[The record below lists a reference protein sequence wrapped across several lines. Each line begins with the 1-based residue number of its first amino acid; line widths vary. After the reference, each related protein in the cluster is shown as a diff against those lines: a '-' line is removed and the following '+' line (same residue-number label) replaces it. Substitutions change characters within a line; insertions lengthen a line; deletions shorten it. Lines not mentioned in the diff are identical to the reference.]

1 VRLYTEARER
11 LRALFF
17 RARQERELDEEVR
30 FHLAMETEANL
41 RKGLGP
47 AEARRQAA
55 ITFGAVERFKE
66 EVRDARSLGLAED
79 LVRELRYAVR
89 RLVREPAFS
98 VAVVATLALGIGGT
112 TAMFSLVNGIL
123 LAPLPYPE
131 PDRLVRLTHTA
142 GGAGRGTVD
151 LSDAIVMLYQAE
163 ARAFDGVAAWRFDD
177 GDLAPSEAGQT
188 AVRVRGARVT
198 ANFFDV
204 LGVRPALGRAFAPG
218 DDRPG
223 APRVVVLSH
232 RIWQERL
239 HGDPRAI
246 GRRIDVNDVPRT
258 IVGIMPPR
266 FAYPARH
273 VELWLPL
280 SLDPARTRPATLNLV
295 GVGRLGRGVSGE
307 AARADLARV
316 LTNLGEYV
324 QGDASAAT
332 WRETHIAPH
341 VRSLRDSIVGPPS
354 QLLWF
359 VFGSVLLV
367 LLVACTNVAG
377 LLLVR
382 AERAQVEIA
391 ARAALGSGFRG
402 ILTLML
408 SESVLLSVLGGGAGV
423 LLALASMRV
432 VRSTGTALS
441 LPRLEDVGIDLP
453 VLLFALGTTV
463 FCALFVSVLPLLRAR
478 RTSIAQVLRGAGTG
492 PAGGRAPRRA
502 RSALVVSQIALAV
515 VLVTLSGLMTRSL
528 LRLYDVQPGFEADH
542 VVTSRVLL
550 PYARYGSGDARLNF
564 FQALVREAQAIP
576 GARGV
581 ALTDRVPLGGHG
593 LDMAIDVEG
602 DPSQANAGGTEH
614 AVAHVDGPYFQT
626 LHIPLLRG
634 RTFGAQDAARPV
646 EEAIVSH
653 AFAERYWPGTSPLGR
668 RVRPRGGRWYTVVG
682 EVGDVRYDGLEEP
695 PSETVY
701 FPILVAGPQGS
712 DASLPPALSLVVRTD
727 AGEGETLGAIRRI
740 VAALDPTIPTY
751 DEGSLQQVVHDASA
765 RARALAVLLAI
776 ASVVTLLLGAV
787 GLYGVMAYGVSIRR
801 RELGIRMALGAR
813 PADISRMV
821 SLHGLR
827 LAGVGI
833 VIGTACAL
841 AASQLLRGL
850 LHGVSPTDP
859 VTLSATPAALLAVAF
874 IASWIPSHRAAA
886 VHPAEALQS
895 Q

>member
-1 VRLYTEARER
+1 MSDWRQLLARSELRFAARR
-11 LRALFF
+11 LR
-17 RARQERELDEEVR
+17 RV
-30 FHLAMETEANL
+30 
-41 RKGLGP
+41 P
-47 AEARRQAA
+47 
-55 ITFGAVERFKE
+55 TFAGAV
-66 EVRDARSLGLAED
+66 V
-79 LVRELRYAVR
+79 LV
-89 RLVREPAFS
+89 
-98 VAVVATLALGIGGT
+98 LALGVGTT

-131 PDRLVRLTHTA
+131 SDRLMRLTHTA
-142 GGAGRGTVD
+142 SSAGRATVD
-151 LSDAIVMLYQAE
+151 LSDAIVMLYQSE
-163 ARAFDGVAAWRFDD
+163 TRAFDGVAAWRFDD
-177 GDLAPSEAGQT
+177 GDLGPSEADQT

-204 LGVRPALGRAFAPG
+204 LGVPPALGRAFAPG

-239 HGDPRAI
+239 HGDPDAI
-246 GRRIDVNDVPRT
+246 GRQIDVNDVPRT

-266 FAYPARH
+266 FAYPARQ

-280 SLDPARTRPATLNLV
+280 ALDPARTRPATLNLI
-295 GVGRLGRGVSGE
+295 GIGRLKRGVSSE

-316 LTNLGEYV
+316 LTNRGEYF

-332 WRETHIAPH
+332 WQETHIAPH
-341 VRSLRDSIVGPPS
+341 LQSLRDSIVGPPS

-367 LLVACTNVAG
+367 FLVACTNVAG

-382 AERAQVEIA
+382 AERAQMELAV
-391 ARAALGSGFRG
+391 RAALGSGFMG
-402 ILTLML
+402 ILALTL
-408 SESVLLSVLGGGAGV
+408 SESVLLSVLGGGTGV
-423 LLALASMRV
+423 LLAVASMRV

-441 LPRLEDVGIDLP
+441 LPRLEDVGVDAP
-453 VLLFALGTTV
+453 VLLFALGITV

-478 RTSIAQVLRGAGTG
+478 RISIVQVLRRAGTG
-492 PAGGRAPRRA
+492 PAGSRAPQRV

-528 LRLYDVQPGFEADH
+528 LRLHDVRPGFEADH

-550 PYARYGSGDARLNF
+550 PYARYSGGYVRLNF
-564 FQALVREAQAIP
+564 FQAMVREAQAIP
-576 GARGV
+576 GARDV
-581 ALTDRVPLGGHG
+581 ALTDWVPLSGDRH
-593 LDMAIDVEG
+593 DMAIDVED
-602 DPSQANAGGTEH
+602 DPSQATEH
-614 AVAHVDGPYFQT
+614 AVARVDGHYFQA
-626 LHIPLLRG
+626 LRIPLLRG
-634 RTFGAQDAARPV
+634 RTFGAQDATRPV
-646 EEAIVSH
+646 DEAIVSH
-653 AFAERYWPGTSPLGR
+653 AFAERYWPGTSPLGK
-668 RVRPRGGRWYTVVG
+668 RVRPLGGRWYTIVG

-701 FPILVAGPQGS
+701 FPIVTAGPQET

-727 AGEGETLGAIRRI
+727 AGEGETLSAIRRI

-751 DEGSLQQVVHDASA
+751 DEGSLQQLVHDASA

-787 GLYGVMAYGVSIRR
+787 GLYGILAYSVSIRR

-841 AASQLLRGL
+841 ATSQLLRGL
-850 LHGVSPTDP
+850 LYGVSPTDL
-859 VTLSATPAALLAVAF
+859 VTLSATPAVLLVVAF
-874 IASWIPSHRAAA
+874 IASWIPAHRAAA
-886 VHPAEALQS
+886 VHPAEVLQS